1 MEMREIR
8 FEEPQE
14 EEEEEA
20 TAAADKKV
28 RTALLAMMA
37 LGVRGVTVWACGMRN
52 GCANG

>member
-1 MEMREIR
+1 MEGPQ
-8 FEEPQE
+8 EEE

-20 TAAADKKV
+20 TAAAKRV

-37 LGVRGVTVWACGMRN
+37 LGVRGVTVWACGMPN